1 MLSIKSLLL
10 SAQPFV
16 LGQVDVF
23 NKLQEV
29 GRTFA
34 KNLQAISAF
43 GALIAAIICGI
54 GFFLTRQAA
63 EGSKGKLGQIIL
75 GVGVVLLAP
84 SAIIWLYTT
93 FGGSAPTF

>member
-10 SAQPFV
+10 SGQTFV

-23 NKLQEV
+23 KKLEEV
-29 GRTFA
+29 GRTFS
-34 KNLQAISAF
+34 KNLQSISAF

-63 EGSKGKLGQIIL
+63 EGSKSKLGQIIM

-93 FGGSAPTF
+93 FGGAAPTF

>member
-1 MLSIKSLLL
+1 MLTIKSLVL
-10 SAQPFV
+10 SGQAFV

-29 GRTFA
+29 GRAFA
-34 KNLQAISAF
+34 KNLQTISAF

-63 EGSKGKLGQIIL
+63 EGSKSKLGQIIM

-93 FGGSAPTF
+93 FGGAAPSF